1 MICRIT
7 GQLEAIENGKA
18 RVALDGGLSYEV
30 LLPAYASARL
40 GASIDTAVT
49 LHTIHFLE
57 GSSQGSNFIPRL
69 AGFLTETDKAF
80 YELFTTVKGIGA
92 RKALRAMT
100 LDTAQIA
107 GAIAERDT
115 KMLQS
120 LPEIGKRMSETIV
133 ATLHG
138 KVDRFVS
145 DAAYGPGREAA
156 SGGAARPGRAAS
168 REALEVLL
176 QLGENRTQAVAWI
189 DQVLT
194 RDPEIDDAQVIIT
207 EVFKVKSGV

>member
-7 GQLEAIENGKA
+7 GQLEAIVNGKA
-18 RVALDGGLSYEV
+18 RLALDGGLSYEV

-40 GASIDTAVT
+40 GGAIDSPVT
-49 LHTIHFLE
+49 LHTVHFLE
-57 GSSQGSNFIPRL
+57 GASQGANFIPRL
-69 AGFLTETDKAF
+69 AGFLTENDKAF

-115 KMLQS
+115 KMLQT

-138 KVDRFVS
+138 KVDKFVS
-145 DAAYGPGREAA
+145 EAAYGTPG
-156 SGGAARPGRAAS
+156 SDTGAARTPARSAS

-176 QLGENRTQAVAWI
+176 QLGENRTQATAWI

>member
-18 RVALDGGLSYEV
+18 RLALEGGLTYEV
-30 LLPAYASARL
+30 LLPACASARL
-40 GASIDTAVT
+40 GASIDSPVT
-49 LHTIHFLE
+49 LHTLHYME
-57 GSSQGSNFIPRL
+57 GSSQGTSFIPRL

-80 YELFTTVKGIGA
+80 FELFTTVKGIGA

-107 GAIAERDT
+107 NAIADRDT
-115 KMLQS
+115 KMLQT

-138 KVDRFVS
+138 KVDTFVS
-145 DAAYGPGREAA
+145 GPS
-156 SGGAARPGRAAS
+156 SGESTGGGGVPQPGRAAS

>member
-18 RVALDGGLSYEV
+18 HLALEGGLTYEV
-30 LLPAYASARL
+30 LLPAYASGRL
-40 GASIDTAVT
+40 GASIDSPIT
-49 LHTIHFLE
+49 LHTLHYME
-57 GSSQGSNFIPRL
+57 GSSQGTTFIPRL

-80 YELFTTVKGIGA
+80 FELFTTVKGIGS

-107 GAIAERDT
+107 NAIADRDT
-115 KMLQS
+115 KMLQT

-138 KVDRFVS
+138 KVDQFVS
-145 DAAYGPGREAA
+145 GPSGEAPTT
-156 SGGAARPGRAAS
+156 GELPRPGRAAS

>member
-7 GQLEAIENGKA
+7 GQLEAIEGGKA
-18 RVALDGGLSYEV
+18 RLALDGGLTYEV

-40 GASIDTAVT
+40 GASIDSPVT
-49 LHTIHFLE
+49 LHTLHFLE
-57 GSSQGSNFIPRL
+57 GSSQGTSFVPRL

-80 YELFTTVKGIGA
+80 FELFTTVKGIGS

-107 GAIAERDT
+107 NAIADRDT
-115 KMLQS
+115 KMLQT

-138 KVDRFVS
+138 KVDAFVS
-145 DAAYGPGREAA
+145 GPG
-156 SGGAARPGRAAS
+156 SGEPATGGKVPPPGRAAS

>member
-7 GQLEAIENGKA
+7 GQLEAIEGGKA
-18 RVALDGGLSYEV
+18 RLALDGGLTYEV

-40 GASIDTAVT
+40 GASIDSPVT
-49 LHTIHFLE
+49 LHTLHFLE
-57 GSSQGSNFIPRL
+57 GSSQGTSFVPRL
-69 AGFLTETDKAF
+69 AGFLTATDKAF
-80 YELFTTVKGIGA
+80 FELFTTVKGIGA

-107 GAIAERDT
+107 NAIADRDT
-115 KMLQS
+115 KMLQT

-138 KVDRFVS
+138 KVDAFVS
-145 DAAYGPGREAA
+145 GA
-156 SGGAARPGRAAS
+156 SAGESASSGKVPPPGRAAS